1 MEANTNKIVCL
12 NGTNYHLWKDKM
24 KDLLFVKN
32 LHLPVF
38 ATKKPDSKSDE
49 EWEFEHQQVCGF
61 IRQCVEDNVY
71 NHIANETHARALWKK
86 IESLYASKSG
96 NNKLYLL

>member
-1 MEANTNKIVCL
+1 MMEANTNKIVCL
-12 NGTNYHLWKDKM
+12 NGTNYHLWKGKM

-49 EWEFEHQQVCGF
+49 EWKFEHQ
-61 IRQCVEDNVY
+61 
-71 NHIANETHARALWKK
+71 
-86 IESLYASKSG
+86 
-96 NNKLYLL
+96 